1 MLKIFIV
8 EDDSITSKVLTEALR
23 KEKNFEVLPLFS
35 GKELIEHLTE
45 EPDVISLDYYLPDY
59 TGTELFKKIKNYNP
73 SIPIIIVSGQQDIAT
88 AIDLLHKGAYDY
100 VVKDRNMRARLIS
113 IMEKIEEKKN
123 LEEKIKKLEEELGK
137 KYLEQNPLKGNSPQM
152 LKIYELIKKAAQSNI
167 SVSITGETGTGKELV
182 AKAIHYN
189 SPRRKEKFVA
199 LNISAIPRDLIESE
213 LFGHEKGSFTGATS
227 RRIGKFEEA
236 DRGTLFLDEIADM
249 DYSMQAKLLRVLQ
262 EEEFTRIGGNEIIK
276 YDAHIIV
283 ASNKNL
289 AQEVKAGRFRAD
301 LFYRIMGLP
310 IELPPLRTR
319 GNDILL
325 LARYFADEFCLKNK
339 MPQKR
344 FSSSAQEKLMNYSY
358 PGNVRELKAVI
369 ELACV
374 MSTTNTITA
383 EDINIQLTTITL
395 EQIKFED
402 KTLEEYIEEIVT
414 AYIKKYNGNIKEV
427 ASKLGVGKTTLY
439 RMIKKNPHIAKI

>member
-35 GKELIEHLTE
+35 GKELIEHLPE

-100 VVKDRNMRARLIS
+100 VVKDRNMRTRLIS

-152 LKIYELIKKAAQSNI
+152 LKIYELIQKAAQSNI

-199 LNISAIPRDLIESE
+199 INISAIPRDLIESE

-289 AQEVKAGRFRAD
+289 AQEVKAGRFRAHHCG
-301 LFYRIMGLP
+301 F
-310 IELPPLRTR
+310 
-319 GNDILL
+319 
-325 LARYFADEFCLKNK
+325 
-339 MPQKR
+339 Q
-344 FSSSAQEKLMNYSY
+344 
-358 PGNVRELKAVI
+358 
-369 ELACV
+369 
-374 MSTTNTITA
+374 
-383 EDINIQLTTITL
+383 
-395 EQIKFED
+395 
-402 KTLEEYIEEIVT
+402 
-414 AYIKKYNGNIKEV
+414 
-427 ASKLGVGKTTLY
+427 
-439 RMIKKNPHIAKI
+439 